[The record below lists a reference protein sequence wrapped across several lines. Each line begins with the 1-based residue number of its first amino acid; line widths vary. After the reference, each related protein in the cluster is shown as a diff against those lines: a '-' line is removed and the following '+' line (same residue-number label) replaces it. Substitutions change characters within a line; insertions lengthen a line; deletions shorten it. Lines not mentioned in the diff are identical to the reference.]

1 MKEKDYIA
9 ATNLVKIRLARHL
22 IRDILVDGEANIKN
36 QEFIQKIL
44 YNWEAVSEKRLGV

>member
-9 ATNLVKIRLARHL
+9 ATNLVNIRLVRQL
-22 IRDILVDGEANIKN
+22 IRDILVDGEVQLKN